1 MDTILCPMKIAYVT
15 TYDARILD
23 GKTWRSGY
31 YIAKTLKEHGT
42 SIEHICPLKEKYS
55 FIFRTK
61 TYLYRR
67 VLNKRY
73 LRDRQPSIIK
83 DYARQVLRRLVHTEA
98 DIVLSPGIIPIA
110 YLECAQ
116 PIVFWTD
123 ATFAGMVDFFPE
135 FSNLCGETLKDG
147 HLAEQAA
154 LDRCRLAIFSSD
166 WAAQTAVNNYRV
178 DRSKVK
184 VVSFGANLEEDRT
197 CDDIKRIVNSR
208 SSCPCKLLFVGVDWL
223 RKGGDTAVKIAE
235 ELNRSGLETELTI
248 IGCQPLLERPL
259 PDYVHSIG
267 YIDTSTKK
275 GAQEMSAQHAE
286 SHFLI
291 LPTRADCAP
300 NVLREANS
308 FGVPALSTRIAGIP
322 MTIKDGIN
330 GKTFSLY
337 ADITEYCDYI
347 TNLMSDYV
355 EYKKL
360 ALSSFNEY
368 KLHLNWPVAI
378 QEVKMM
384 LMDIVSEHKR

>member
-23 GKTWRSGY
+23 RNTWSSGF
-31 YIAKTLKEHGT
+31 YIAKTLKKHGVL
-42 SIEHICPLKEKYS
+42 IEYICPLKEKYS
-55 FIFRTK
+55 FIFKTK

-67 VLNKRY
+67 VLNKRF
-73 LRDRQPSIIK
+73 LRDRQPFIIK
-83 DYARQVLRRLVHTEA
+83 DYAHQVLRRLVHSEA
-98 DIVLSPGIIPIA
+98 DVVLSPGTIPVA

-135 FSNLCGETLKDG
+135 FSNLCGETLRDG
-147 HLAEQAA
+147 RLAEQSA
-154 LDRCRLAIFSSD
+154 LDRCTLAIFSSD
-166 WAAQTAVNNYRV
+166 WAAQTALSNYRV
-178 DRSKVK
+178 DHSKVK
-184 VVSFGANLEEDRT
+184 VVSFGANLDDDRT
-197 CDDIKRIVNSR
+197 YDDVKRMVNSR
-208 SSCPCKLLFVGVDWL
+208 PSYPCKLLFAGVDWR
-223 RKGGDTAVKIAE
+223 RKGGDVAVQIAE
-235 ELNRSGLETELTI
+235 ELNKSGLETELTI
-248 IGCQPLLERPL
+248 IGCRPPLERSL
-259 PDYVHSIG
+259 LDFIRSVG
-267 YIDTSTKK
+267 YIDTSTME
-275 GAQEMSAQHAE
+275 GQREMSALYAQ

-300 NVLREANS
+300 NVLREANL

-330 GKTFSLY
+330 GKTFLID

-347 TNLMSDYV
+347 ANLMSDYV

-368 KLHLNWPVAI
+368 QQHLNWSVAVR
-378 QEVKMM
+378 EVETM
-384 LMDIVSEHKR
+384 LMNIIT

>member
-1 MDTILCPMKIAYVT
+1 MKIAYVT

-31 YIAKTLKEHGT
+31 YIAKALKEHGA
-42 SIEHICPLKEKYS
+42 SIEYICPLKEKYS
-55 FIFRTK
+55 FIFRSK

-67 VLNKRY
+67 ILNKRY
-73 LRDRQPSIIK
+73 LRDRQPFIIK
-83 DYARQVLRRLVHTEA
+83 DYAHQVLRRLVHTEA
-98 DIVLSPGIIPIA
+98 DIVLSPGIIPIV

-123 ATFAGMVDFFPE
+123 ATFAGMLDFFPE
-135 FSNLCGETLKDG
+135 FSNLCRETLRDG

-178 DRSKVK
+178 DHSKVK
-184 VVSFGANLEEDRT
+184 VVSFGANLEDDRT
-197 CDDIKRIVNSR
+197 YDDVKRMVNSR
-208 SSCPCKLLFVGVDWL
+208 PSCPCKLLFVGVDWH

-235 ELNRSGLETELTI
+235 ELNRSGLKTELTI
-248 IGCQPLLERPL
+248 VGCEPLMERPL
-259 PDYVHSIG
+259 PDYIHSIR
-267 YIDTSTKK
+267 YIDTSTTK
-275 GAQEMSAQHAE
+275 GLHEISSLYAQ
-286 SHFLI
+286 SHFFI
-291 LPTRADCAP
+291 LPTHADCAP

-330 GKTFSLY
+330 GKTFSRY
-337 ADITEYCDYI
+337 AEITEYCDYI

-360 ALSSFNEY
+360 ALSSFDEY
-368 KLHLNWPVAI
+368 KLHLNWSVAVR
-378 QEVKMM
+378 EVKIM